1 MALSHLAAA
10 AAAARLA
17 VFGEL
22 GQLGGHVFGARRP
35 PRGGA
40 GAAGVG
46 AAARAG
52 RWGVGGPWATAR
64 RWLPAPPTRGRGAD
78 WLLWRRAHIQPP
90 GLRPAVAA
98 KARGYV
104 AGGPQRLRLLYF
116 LFKDTFP
123 KPLMTKVYELFAGNS
138 HRNVQLNSAVPIVMA
153 ISRPPLQKHHCVQNI
168 FGSRGHRTNRIARHT
183 SQLQREWAQLT
194 EQLQLLLSGKE
205 SAEAQ
210 WDEGARRQGQGERV
224 GRMVGEVLEERER
237 ERGRWRWS
245 GRGMQ
250 WEESERDLKE
260 DLQVLKKRAYR
271 WKSGGG
277 GGDEGER
284 AAAALLAARTPS
296 PSGFSA
302 RAVVFRVYAYAN
314 MTFRLRGV
322 QVRLVGYFI
331 PLWEEMR
338 KRYNINISITF
349 LNAPDYL
356 TGTVATDAVEQFIL
370 KGTIDLVP
378 QYWKF
383 MAIVGGFTHLFDIV
397 SSGENVRY
405 IVLVPYAPPLPA
417 WTLPLSVFS
426 HRIWLSLL
434 GAAVA
439 YALAW
444 RVVAGES
451 LAASAAAALRAF
463 SSCGGAPQ
471 DRVRATPQRLQLAAA
486 MLASAVVVVAVYQT
500 HGATINPSVLFYR
513 EMEESVSSF
522 QPHLCSRRS
531 HPLWRICAKTRRTAR
546 ALRRTEGS
554 GAEGRRRTSA
564 AAVHGSGGV
573 RAVLL
578 RRAVV
583 RPPRWSA
590 QAQSLARAGSKHGC
604 DLNTCTYTL
613 ELGFLQ
619 NINLD
624 IQYVCCKPLSLTFHG
639 ERQYLKIITDKAMR
653 ILSSCL
659 GRRSHRTGAKDY
671 DSVSKR

>member
-500 HGATINPSVLFYR
+500 GLVSKWKDNYNTSCGVLIRSGVFAPKHGAPQGHSDAPKVLALKD
-513 EMEESVSSF
+513 VAA
-522 QPHLCSRRS
+522 HLQLLCTGLAASALFFCAE
-531 HPLWRICAKTRRTAR
+531 LWC
-546 ALRRTEGS
+546 
-554 GAEGRRRTSA
+554 GR
-564 AAVHGSGGV
+564 
-573 RAVLL
+573 
-578 RRAVV
+578 
-583 RPPRWSA
+583 P
-590 QAQSLARAGSKHGC
+590 GSKHGC